1 MVSWQ
6 EHIQNCKK
14 EPGNENLS
22 FKELLSK
29 ASKTWKGNK
38 NKVSNKVSNK
48 KTKKRDK
55 PVKTQ
60 KIKKKRKLVH
70 SQKKHKKHKSQTY
83 KVKPNKNSK
92 GGAGF
97 FNQITSA
104 VTGVF
109 KAPDESIASK
119 ELRDE
124 IINQLKNDDC
134 NKIMQIKET
143 ISFANDNSKLYN
155 SIVNVIKLNE
165 HQTLLDNIGIISK
178 KSKFELTKLLDKLRN
193 LKPNKTLNN
202 KGECVGGNF
211 ANDEEKNALI
221 ALLENT
227 NSNNETTLNE
237 SQSNEDSNDNEDDN
251 DIEDSKENEDNNEL
265 DKSTKSLT
273 ETDSSQENDVE
284 ENSQEKVSEL
294 NNNENDT
301 EDDVENDTENNVDI
315 NEKVNDSN
323 EILDQISQDTN
334 KSTV

>member
-38 NKVSNKVSNK
+38 NTVSNK

-60 KIKKKRKLVH
+60 KIKKKRKFVH

-83 KVKPNKNSK
+83 KVKPNKKKSK

-109 KAPDESIASK
+109 KAPNETIASK

-143 ISFANDNSKLYN
+143 ILFANDNSKLYN
-155 SIVNVIKLNE
+155 SIINVIKLNE
-165 HQTLLDNIGIISK
+165 HQKLLDNIGIISK
-178 KSKFELTKLLDKLRN
+178 KSKFELTKLLDKLKN

-227 NSNNETTLNE
+227 NSTNEAILNE
-237 SQSNEDSNDNEDDN
+237 SHSNEESNNNEKDN
-251 DIEDSKENEDNNEL
+251 DIEDNKENEDNNEL
-265 DKSTKSLT
+265 DEPTKSLT

-294 NNNENDT
+294 NNT
-301 EDDVENDTENNVDI
+301 EDDAENETENNVDI
-315 NEKVNDSN
+315 SEKVNDSN

-334 KSTV
+334 NSTV

>member
-60 KIKKKRKLVH
+60 KIKKKRKFVH

-178 KSKFELTKLLDKLRN
+178 KSKFELTKLLDKLKN

-237 SQSNEDSNDNEDDN
+237 SQSNEDSNDNDNEDDN

-265 DKSTKSLT
+265 DKPTKSLT
-273 ETDSSQENDVE
+273 ETDSSQENDIE

-294 NNNENDT
+294 NDT

-315 NEKVNDSN
+315 SEKVNDSN